1 MAIEEGLGQCPVCDL
16 KIEVGQPAR
25 YFKGVGKFAHAGA
38 MAHNSCVTAYE
49 TKVKSPEYKR
59 QQAEAK
65 VAQYE
70 AALAACVAHLD
81 AARTELEALSD

>member
-1 MAIEEGLGQCPVCDL
+1 
-16 KIEVGQPAR
+16 
-25 YFKGVGKFAHAGA
+25 
-38 MAHNSCVTAYE
+38 MAHTRCVAAYE
-49 TKVKSPEYKR
+49 VKIKSPEYKR

-81 AARTELEALSD
+81 NARAELEALGD